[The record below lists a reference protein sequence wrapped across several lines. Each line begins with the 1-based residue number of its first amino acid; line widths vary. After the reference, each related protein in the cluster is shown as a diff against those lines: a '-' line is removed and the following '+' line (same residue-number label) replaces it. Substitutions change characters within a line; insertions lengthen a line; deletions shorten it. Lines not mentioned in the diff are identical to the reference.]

1 MHQVF
6 EFRNEVLFACGC
18 GKERSLVGVDEC
30 DLSLDDATTTGGE
43 VACGICLGRGGGTGG
58 RGGLYDGRGRQ

>member
-1 MHQVF
+1 MHQAF
-6 EFRNEVLFACGC
+6 ELRNEVLFACGC

-30 DLSLDDATTTGGE
+30 DLSLDGATTGGE
-43 VACGICLGRGGGTGG
+43 VACGICLGRGGG